1 MSRVCDIFCFWVIYW
16 QVTPIMNYLFV
27 IWWLW
32 RLHNVKLYG
41 ITCAQKLRIELMK
54 WSANVMDNNWM
65 IGNDRFTLNRYDMN
79 TKNYRSYFAI
89 YYIPFM
95 VELDVLKYCFTVD
108 RKQVD
113 LVFFYIIVQESTVV
127 YLPHPPLGN

>member
-1 MSRVCDIFCFWVIYW
+1 
-16 QVTPIMNYLFV
+16 
-27 IWWLW
+27 
-32 RLHNVKLYG
+32 
-41 ITCAQKLRIELMK
+41 
-54 WSANVMDNNWM
+54 M

-108 RKQVD
+108 RKHVD
-113 LVFFYIIVQESTVV
+113 LVISNMIVQESTVV
-127 YLPHPPLGN
+127 YLPYPPLGN